1 MRTLRIALASLL
13 LVAGCST
20 SEAGTPAP
28 ADQPPS
34 AAEQSG
40 EPGEP
45 TESAAPSTTGEGP
58 KRPKDIDI
66 AAVDPCAVLNKMPVR
81 KYGLDGRKPVGS
93 TSGFFPGNKACY
105 SGGFAK
111 NLGLTLVAVKD
122 KGAAEFLETANAEIT
137 EFDAQGYP
145 LYLLQNE
152 EIVGLCLGLLDVHD
166 GQFVWITY
174 GMASTTD
181 RPEIPSAKF
190 CKTVPVIAA
199 STVTA
204 LG

>member
-1 MRTLRIALASLL
+1 M
-13 LVAGCST
+13 
-20 SEAGTPAP
+20 
-28 ADQPPS
+28 
-34 AAEQSG
+34 
-40 EPGEP
+40 
-45 TESAAPSTTGEGP
+45 
-58 KRPKDIDI
+58 
-66 AAVDPCAVLNKMPVR
+66 AAVDPCAVLDKMPRAQVR
-81 KYGLDGRKPVGS
+81 SRRPTGPVGS
-93 TSGFFPGNKACY
+93 TSGVLPRQQGLLT
-105 SGGFAK
+105 GGIPK

-122 KGAAEFLETANAEIT
+122 KGAAEFLETANAEVT